1 MLSKTKK
8 DLGSCCC
15 WSWSAS
21 VPIFLGNK
29 RALWHKYLFHPCFIY
44 WFSISSFLCTIHLYW
59 ANWMLRLYQGK
70 PESKRQTYKL
80 WDYLIL
86 SCYQGRFFF
95 FKECFPNRPGTS
107 RLSGWVS
114 TFLQG
119 DVNPLCSVCFTFYF
133 AEHIAGMQGDCCHMA
148 LDSCFMGEFCSSL
161 VGKLYV
167 CF

>member
-59 ANWMLRLYQGK
+59 ANWMLRLYQGN

-95 FKECFPNRPGTS
+95 FLKS
-107 RLSGWVS
+107 V
-114 TFLQG
+114 FLTGLVHQ
-119 DVNPLCSVCFTFYF
+119 DFLAESV
-133 AEHIAGMQGDCCHMA
+133 H
-148 LDSCFMGEFCSSL
+148 SCREML
-161 VGKLYV
+161 ILYV
-167 CF
+167 VFVLPSTSQSILLVCKEIAVIWPSIAASWGSSAAPW